1 MKTFFDVWCVFSS
14 LCGAIVGA
22 GFLSGAEP
30 VVFFGTENFVAPL
43 LFAAALFALSLGFLF
58 AYERGLK
65 SGNSLSAADKN
76 ALNRAIIQSGKAAD
90 AGKNGLDRAANKS
103 GSLLKRAEKGKKN
116 EREKGDFFTA
126 AAYIADFV
134 FLSGM
139 IAGLDASG
147 ENINGAARGF
157 PVVSLLSLLFACFYS
172 AKGGGLEKIN
182 LVLSP
187 LSVFIVNAFIVYAF
201 VRAKEVGAQITAT
214 VGNPAAVSAV
224 CVTPSAAGNGA
235 AGATLSSSAVVNA
248 GAFSAAAKA
257 VLYVFMNV
265 FAAAPAVRYVIK
277 GKSKKTLTIA
287 AVAFGA
293 FSFVQTAAILAV
305 VRAYGSGNS
314 AVPIISAFSGL
325 KGAFLVRFAVFAG
338 IFTSFYSFFL
348 PVYDGAKKRAGKK
361 AGFFVVAAAFALS
374 RVGFDRVIAY
384 LYPIVGAFGGAY
396 FIKTAK
402 YSLVKLGI
410 KKRVKTDNIDVNLK
424 KEFNMSKKKKNK
436 VKKLTEE
443 EYGKYIMALKDE
455 VPPKAVRDLQE

>member
-1 MKTFFDVWCVFSS
+1 
-14 LCGAIVGA
+14 
-22 GFLSGAEP
+22 
-30 VVFFGTENFVAPL
+30 
-43 LFAAALFALSLGFLF
+43 
-58 AYERGLK
+58 
-65 SGNSLSAADKN
+65 
-76 ALNRAIIQSGKAAD
+76 
-90 AGKNGLDRAANKS
+90 
-103 GSLLKRAEKGKKN
+103 
-116 EREKGDFFTA
+116 
-126 AAYIADFV
+126 
-134 FLSGM
+134 
-139 IAGLDASG
+139 
-147 ENINGAARGF
+147 
-157 PVVSLLSLLFACFYS
+157 
-172 AKGGGLEKIN
+172 
-182 LVLSP
+182 
-187 LSVFIVNAFIVYAF
+187 
-201 VRAKEVGAQITAT
+201 
-214 VGNPAAVSAV
+214 
-224 CVTPSAAGNGA
+224 
-235 AGATLSSSAVVNA
+235 
-248 GAFSAAAKA
+248 
-257 VLYVFMNV
+257 MNV

-361 AGFFVVAAAFALS
+361 AGFLVVAAAFALS

>member
-1 MKTFFDVWCVFSS
+1 MKTFFEVWCVFSS

-30 VVFFGTENFVAPL
+30 VIFFGTENFVAPL

-58 AYERGLK
+58 AYERNAE
-65 SGNSLSAADKN
+65 SGNSLSAAAKT
-76 ALNRAIIQSGKAAD
+76 AL
-90 AGKNGLDRAANKS
+90 KNGN
-103 GSLLKRAEKGKKN
+103 GLKRAEKGVFG
-116 EREKGDFFTA
+116 ERKKGDGFFTA

-139 IAGLDASG
+139 IAGLDACA
-147 ENINGAARGF
+147 ENINGVVRGF
-157 PVVSLLSLLFACFYS
+157 PVVSLLSLLFAFFYC
-172 AKGGGLEKIN
+172 AKGGGGLEKIN

-201 VRAKEVGAQITAT
+201 VRARAGGAQITAA
-214 VGNPAAVSAV
+214 VGNLSADGAV
-224 CVTPSAAGNGA
+224 CVTPSAGVNGVSGFNGA
-235 AGATLSSSAVVNA
+235 AGATQSASGAVVTA
-248 GAFSAAAKA
+248 GAFFAAASRA

-265 FAAAPAVRYVIK
+265 FAAAPAVKYVIK
-277 GKSKKTLTIA
+277 GKSKKTLA
-287 AVAFGA
+287 LSAVAFGA
-293 FSFVQTAAILAV
+293 FSFVQTAAILLV
-305 VRAYGSGNS
+305 VRVCGGSNS

-325 KGAFLVRFAVFAG
+325 KGSFLVRFAVFTG

-348 PVYDGAKKRAGKK
+348 PVYDGAIKKTGKK
-361 AGFFVVAAAFALS
+361 AGFLVIAAAFALS
-374 RVGFDRVIAY
+374 RVGFDKVIAY

-402 YSLVKLGI
+402 YSLVKRGI
-410 KKRVKTDNIDVNLK
+410 KKRVKTDTIDVNLK

-443 EYGKYIMALKDE
+443 EYGKYLMALKDE